1 MKAAFAALILLAAG
15 PVGAETAVSQAIA
28 RNGIAATLHQIESL
42 DRPYTPA
49 ERFALA
55 GLRFLSGIETA
66 LQLEWRTGMDQALTG
81 PGTTLDLPILR
92 LPLPPNPAPD
102 PFTGALVTQLFA
114 DLDTGMEAARK
125 DLATLPEGTDFALEI
140 AFADLWFDV
149 NANGARDGGEYAAT
163 LLGPQLMGRQWA
175 ERDPALPLPV
185 IRFDTAD
192 AAWLAAYTHLLSGLS
207 NAILAYDPAASI
219 DRVLAARVALGVL
232 PPAPGREYDFEGAV
246 GQFMDGLAMV
256 EGAVNQPPDAGRARA
271 AKAQFL
277 AMIDQNRRFWT
288 LVAQETDNDREWVPG
303 EGQTSALG
311 LDLPQGTG
319 DSWQAVLAD
328 AEALLTGRLLIP
340 YWRGAEGQGLNL
352 GRMFD
357 DPRPVSISG
366 WLQGWAAVPYFEKGP
381 VVSDQNLRRFE
392 EMMLGNAGLMAV
404 FLN

>member
-1 MKAAFAALILLAAG
+1 MKSAVLALTLLAAA
-15 PVGAETAVSQAIA
+15 PAAAETAVSQAIA
-28 RNGIAATLHQIESL
+28 QNGIAATLHQIESL

-92 LPLPPNPAPD
+92 LPLPPNPAPQ
-102 PFTGALVTQLFA
+102 PFAGALVTQLFA

-125 DLATLPEGTDFALEI
+125 DLAALPEGTDFALEI

-149 NANGARDGGEYAAT
+149 NANGTRDAGEDAGAI
-163 LLGPQLMGRQWA
+163 LGPQLMGRDWQN
-175 ERDPALPLPV
+175 RDPALPLPV

-192 AAWLAAYTHLLSGLS
+192 AAWLMAYTHLLSGLS
-207 NAILAYDPAASI
+207 NVILAYDPAASI
-219 DRVLAARVALGVL
+219 DRVLASRVALGIT
-232 PPAPGREYDFEGAV
+232 PPAEGREYDFNASI
-246 GQFMDGLAMV
+246 GQFLDGLAMV
-256 EGAVNQPPDAGRARA
+256 EGAVNQPPDLARAQA

-277 AMIDQNRRFWT
+277 AMIAQNRRFWT

-311 LDLPQGTG
+311 LDLPPGTG

-340 YWRGAEGQGLNL
+340 YWRGAEGQGINL
-352 GRMFD
+352 GRLFD
-357 DPRPVSISG
+357 DPRPVSITG
-366 WLQGWAAVPYFEKGP
+366 WLQGWAAVPYIEKGP

-392 EMMLGNAGLMAV
+392 AMMLGNAGLMAV